1 MYKSGFPAL
10 HRTLSLLLLFNIAA
24 PAGSLAQGARAY
36 PGKPVHWI
44 IPYAAGGSADTRARQ
59 IAPKLTGIWTQPVI
73 VENKPGAGGV
83 IGTDFIAKSAPDG
96 YTMGMGNFAP
106 MAVSLSLMKSLP
118 YDPVKDLAPVVL
130 LERGPLVLMVNPS
143 LPVKSVNDLISLAKG
158 KPGTLTFAS
167 SGNGSAHHLSGEMF
181 KSLAG
186 IDIRHVPYKGGAPA
200 VTDLMGGH
208 VSMMFE
214 LMYSALPG
222 IKGGKLRA
230 LAVTSTHRL
239 PVLPDIPTLAEAGVP
254 GFESSNWQGVI
265 APAGTSGEIVSA
277 LSAAINKV
285 LAMPEIRARIVSEGN
300 EVAGGS
306 PEEFA
311 LLIKSE
317 IQKWGKVVR
326 SAGVQAD

>member
-1 MYKSGFPAL
+1 MYESGFPAL
-10 HRTLSLLLLFNIAA
+10 RRTISLLLLFSITA
-24 PAGSLAQGARAY
+24 PEGSLAQVARTY
-36 PGKPVHWI
+36 PAKPVHWI

-59 IAPKLTGIWTQPVI
+59 IAPRLTEIWTQPVV

-83 IGTDFIAKSAPDG
+83 IGTDFVAKSAPDG
-96 YTMGMGNFAP
+96 YTIGMGNFAP
-106 MAVSLSLMKSLP
+106 IAVSLSLMKSLP
-118 YDPVKDLAPVVL
+118 YDPIKDLAPVVL

-143 LPVKSVNDLISLAKG
+143 MPVKSVNDLISLARE

-167 SGNGSAHHLSGEMF
+167 SGNGSAHHLSGEML
-181 KSLAG
+181 KAMTG

-222 IKGGKLRA
+222 IRGGKLRA
-230 LAVTSTHRL
+230 LAVTSAHRL
-239 PVLPDIPTLAEAGVP
+239 SVLPDIPTLAEAGVP

-277 LSAAINKV
+277 LSAAINRV
-285 LAMPEIRARIVSEGN
+285 LAMPDIRERIVSEGN

-306 PEEFA
+306 PAEFA
-311 LLIKSE
+311 SLIKTE
-317 IQKWGKVVR
+317 ILKWGKVVR
-326 SAGVQAD
+326 DAGVQAD

>member
-10 HRTLSLLLLFNIAA
+10 RRTFLLLLVSGVAVPAA
-24 PAGSLAQGARAY
+24 SLAQSARAY
-36 PGKPVHWI
+36 PEKPVHWI
-44 IPYAAGGSADTRARQ
+44 IPYAAGGSADNRARQ
-59 IAPKLTGIWTQPVI
+59 IAPKLREIWTQPVVI
-73 VENKPGAGGV
+73 ENKPGASGV
-83 IGTDFIAKSAPDG
+83 IGTDLVAKSAPDG
-96 YTMGMGNFAP
+96 YTIGMGNFAP
-106 MAVSLSLMKSLP
+106 IAVNLSLMKSLP
-118 YDPVKDLAPVVL
+118 YDPIKDLAPVVL

-143 LPVKSVNDLISLAKG
+143 LPVKSVNDLISLARG
-158 KPGTLTFAS
+158 KPGALTFAS

-181 KSLAG
+181 KTMTG

-222 IKGGKLRA
+222 IRGGKLRA
-230 LAVTSTHRL
+230 LAVTSAHRL
-239 PVLPDIPTLAEAGVP
+239 SVLPDVPTLAEAGVT

-265 APAGTSGEIVSA
+265 APAGTPAEIVSA

-285 LAMPEIRARIVSEGN
+285 LAMPEIRDRIVSEGN
-300 EVAGGS
+300 EAGGGS

-311 LLIKSE
+311 SLIKTE